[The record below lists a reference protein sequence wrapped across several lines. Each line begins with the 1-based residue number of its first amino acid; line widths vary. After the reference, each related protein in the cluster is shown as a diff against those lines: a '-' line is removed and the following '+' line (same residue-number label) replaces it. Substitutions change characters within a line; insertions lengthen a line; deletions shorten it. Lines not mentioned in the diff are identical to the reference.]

1 MEDMEEIDLFIYNN
15 NVNNMIKDYL
25 EKDIK
30 PDLSKLS
37 KQKNEI
43 KHVPKLLNNTFIDHN
58 LLYPEYNNL
67 YENSIN
73 EINTLQSKIINL
85 ENNIKIIMNENNNK
99 NEINNNE
106 CPVCDC
112 DLSVNSYLTGICGH
126 KYCGKC
132 CFENFTKNK
141 NTGSLCP
148 LCRVSII

>member
-1 MEDMEEIDLFIYNN
+1 MEDMEEIDLFIHNN
-15 NVNNMIKDYL
+15 NVNNMIKDYV

-30 PDLSKLS
+30 PDLSKLY
-37 KQKNEI
+37 KQKNKI
-43 KHVPKLLNNTFIDHN
+43 KYVPKLLNNSLIDYN

-67 YENSIN
+67 YKNN
-73 EINTLQSKIINL
+73 NTVFNNLQSKILNL
-85 ENNIKIIMNENNNK
+85 ENTIKIIMNEDKNK

-106 CPVCDC
+106 CPVCYC
-112 DLSVNSYLTGICGH
+112 DLTSNSYLTGICGH

-148 LCRVSII
+148 LCRVSIF